1 MNVLT
6 LNGTTTV
13 PLNRSPFVP
22 SGNRNVVVVNLSG
35 AAVQVRSSGDGGTT
49 WSNLGSSQATATLV
63 QLTIPQGAN
72 ALSLAASGTAFVLA
86 AP

>member
-1 MNVLT
+1 MNLLT
-6 LNGTTTV
+6 LNGTTAI

-22 SGNRNVVVVNLSG
+22 SGNRNVVVANLSG
-35 AAVQVRSSGDGGTT
+35 AAVQVRSSADGGAT
-49 WSNLGSSQATATLV
+49 WTNLGASQATATLV

-72 ALSLAASGTAFVLA
+72 ALSLAAAGTAFVLA

>member
-6 LNGTTTV
+6 LNGTTTI

-22 SGNRNVVVVNLSG
+22 SGNRNIAVANLSA
-35 AAVQVRSSGDGGTT
+35 AAVQVRASSDGGAT
-49 WSNLGSSQATATLV
+49 WNNLGASQAAATIVPLV
-63 QLTIPQGAN
+63 IPQGTN
-72 ALSLAASGTAFVLA
+72 ALSLAAAGTAFVLS

>member
-6 LNGTTTV
+6 LNGTTAI

-22 SGNRNVVVVNLSG
+22 SGNRNVVVANLSG
-35 AAVQVRSSGDGGTT
+35 AAVQVRSSADGGAT
-49 WSNLGSSQATATLV
+49 WSNLGASQATATLV
-63 QLTIPQGAN
+63 QLTIPQGTN
-72 ALSLAASGTAFVLA
+72 ALSLAAAGTAFVLA

>member
-6 LNGTTTV
+6 LNGTTTI

-22 SGNRNVVVVNLSG
+22 SGNRNIAVANLSG
-35 AAVQVRSSGDGGTT
+35 AAVQVRASSDGGAT
-49 WSNLGSSQATATLV
+49 WTNLGASQAAATIVPLN
-63 QLTIPQGAN
+63 IPQGTN
-72 ALSLAASGTAFVLA
+72 ALSLAAAGSAFVLS